1 MADQLH
7 TVKVETDV
15 EIAMRD
21 GTVLRADVYRPDA
34 PGRFPVVLERTPYN
48 RAERRGNQIVMPL
61 YVAQRGYAVVIQDVR
76 GRYGSDGVF
85 KPFHQEQDDGYDTI
99 AWCAEQPWSDGKVGT
114 FGGSYVG
121 ATQWLA
127 ATQRHPALVCMVPA
141 VTSDDYYEGWTYQG
155 GAFALG
161 FAGSWSMF
169 ALTLANF
176 PNFTR
181 NGAVNDGDGARLIA
195 AIDGLPQSLSDG
207 TPGALAGLDP
217 AQTPYYFEWVQ
228 HPTDDDYWRKIR
240 IADHHAGISAPA
252 LNIAGWFDIFLG
264 GSVRN
269 YAGMRQHG
277 ATQEARNGQR
287 LIIGPWSH
295 TTLGAAAS
303 GSQYFG
309 LAASPAGM
317 DLLGEHMRWYG
328 HWLKG
333 EDTGVSDEAPVRIFV
348 MGENA
353 WRSEQEWPLA
363 RTRYVDYYLRSDG
376 GANTLNGDGV
386 LSVEAP
392 ADEPAD
398 SFVYDPADPV
408 PTDGGGLCCY
418 PALFPG
424 GPFDQTPIEQRQ
436 DVLCFTTP
444 PLAEDTEVTGPLS
457 VTLFAATDA
466 PDTDFTAKLVDVCEA
481 GDCAVGLIDGIV
493 RARYRQGTQQAVA
506 ITPGEVLE
514 YTIDLWATSNVFKR
528 GHRIRLEISSS
539 NYPRF
544 DRNPNTGEEPAY
556 ATEFRAA
563 RQTILHDAQ
572 HPSRITLPIIPR

>member
-1 MADQLH
+1 MAEQLQ
-7 TVKVETDV
+7 TVKVETGV
-15 EIAMRD
+15 EVTMRD
-21 GTVLRADVYRPDA
+21 GTVLLADVYRPDA
-34 PGRFPVVLERTPYN
+34 PGRFPVVLERTPYD
-48 RAERRGNQIVMPL
+48 RAERRGNHIVMPL
-61 YVAQRGYAVVIQDVR
+61 YVAQRGYAVVVEDVR
-76 GRYGSDGVF
+76 GRYGSDGAF
-85 KPFHQEQDDGYDTI
+85 APFHQERADGYDTI
-99 AWCAEQPWSDGKVGT
+99 AWCAEQPWSTGKVGM

-127 ATQRHPALVCMVPA
+127 ATQQHPALVCMVPA
-141 VTSDDYYEGWTYQG
+141 VTPDDYYEGWTYQG

-161 FAGSWSMF
+161 FAGSWSML
-169 ALTLANF
+169 ALTLANL
-176 PNFTR
+176 PNLTR
-181 NGAVNDGDGARLIA
+181 NGAVSAGDAERLTA
-195 AIDGLPQSLSDG
+195 AIDALPQSLGDG
-207 TPGALAGLDP
+207 APGALASLDA
-217 AQTPYYFEWVQ
+217 AQTPFYFEWAS
-228 HPTDDDYWRKIR
+228 HPTDDDYWREVR
-240 IADHHAGISAPA
+240 IADHHQRIGAPA

-264 GSVRN
+264 GSLRN
-269 YAGMRQHG
+269 YVGMRQRG
-277 ATQEARNGQR
+277 ATKGSREGQR

-295 TTLGAAAS
+295 TTLGLAAS

-309 LAASPAGM
+309 LAASPVGM
-317 DLLGEHMRWYG
+317 DLLGEHMRWFD

-333 EDTGVSDEAPVRIFV
+333 EDTGVADEAPVRIFV

-363 RTRYVDYYLRSDG
+363 RTRYVDYYLHSKG
-376 GANTLNGDGV
+376 GANTLDGDGT
-386 LSVEAP
+386 LSTEP
-392 ADEPAD
+392 PGGEPAD
-398 SFVYDPADPV
+398 TFVYDPADPV
-408 PTDGGGLCCY
+408 PTNGGGLCCY

-424 GPFDQTPIEQRQ
+424 GPFDQTAIERRQ

-493 RARYRQGTQQAVA
+493 RARYRQGTQAAVA
-506 ITPGEVLE
+506 ITPGEVSE

-528 GHRIRLEISSS
+528 GHRIRIEISSS

-556 ATEFRAA
+556 ATKMRPA
-563 RQTILHDAQ
+563 RQTVLHDAQ
-572 HPSRITLPIIPR
+572 YPSRITLPMIPR